1 MFQFRYKIIV
11 ICNNAI
17 IMKFMNIYVSV
28 YLFTQIKISEKAD
41 IYSIKHTIEILSY
54 KKKMR
59 NTQEA
64 LDYLLM
70 SHRHMKCFFF
80 YFVVNGVTII

>member
-54 KKKMR
+54 KKKKNAKHAR
-59 NTQEA
+59 GIG
-64 LDYLLM
+64 LLTHVTS
-70 SHRHMKCFFF
+70 SHEMFFF
-80 YFVVNGVTII
+80 LFCR